1 MDSFGINY
9 LYSFVI
15 CQIGGEDH
23 GIVSKA
29 SNDYCMKHLGVND
42 VLDGYI
48 LDFHMIVPRGISID
62 EVVDMWS
69 ESWEEKVNE
78 SCTSRV

>member
-1 MDSFGINY
+1 MTGNEYQALAMRTND
-9 LYSFVI
+9 
-15 CQIGGEDH
+15 GESTERLGYHTDP
-23 GIVSKA
+23 GLNEVK
-29 SNDYCMKHLGVND
+29 DFGVND
-42 VLDGYI
+42 VLDGYT

-78 SCTSRV
+78 SCTSWV

>member
-1 MDSFGINY
+1 MSKDM
-9 LYSFVI
+9 VKRP
-15 CQIGGEDH
+15 DH
-23 GIVSKA
+23 YCFSKFEP
-29 SNDYCMKHLGVND
+29 KD
-42 VLDGYI
+42 VLDGYT

-78 SCTSRV
+78 SCTSWV

>member
-1 MDSFGINY
+1 
-9 LYSFVI
+9 
-15 CQIGGEDH
+15 
-23 GIVSKA
+23 
-29 SNDYCMKHLGVND
+29 MKHFGVND
-42 VLDGYI
+42 VLDGYT

-78 SCTSRV
+78 SCTSWV